1 MSTKYLITS
10 SPTLRRR
17 DRTWLKLVQLHRSN
31 LRSSSPSLGLPRTK
45 IQLKPVEISNWFQL
59 VSIGFNWFQLVSI
72 RFNRN
77 TNFPVETNCLTGK
90 CLDWLS
96 IPVQTNWR
104 GQLVPV
110 GRQFPVTQLV
120 PVGRQF
126 PVGKQFPVTQL
137 VPVGRQ
143 FPVAQLVPV
152 RNQFPVTQLVPV
164 RKQFLVRRQFPVGRH

>member
-1 MSTKYLITS
+1 MQIVLLARQQLGIVVRKHVWIRREEGLIVSWATQDQNPIETS
-10 SPTLRRR
+10 
-17 DRTWLKLVQLHRSN
+17 WN
-31 LRSSSPSLGLPRTK
+31 L
-45 IQLKPVEISNWFQL
+45 QL

-72 RFNRN
+72 GFNRN
-77 TNFPVETNCLTGK
+77 TNFSVETNCLTGK

-126 PVGKQFPVTQL
+126 QVVQLVPVRRKFLVAQL

-143 FPVAQLVPV
+143 FPVAQLI
-152 RNQFPVTQLVPV
+152 LVISSYPT
-164 RKQFLVRRQFPVGRH
+164 GSS